1 MSIRAPEIPE
11 TSPALRPR
19 PSILLLSSLG
29 ILCTMV
35 SVVFARLAYGLLL
48 PATGFLMLSLVSVYG
63 WVQQLQDC

>member
-1 MSIRAPEIPE
+1 
-11 TSPALRPR
+11 
-19 PSILLLSSLG
+19 
-29 ILCTMV
+29 MV